1 MCWKHLSYL
10 WVELQVPSPNSSRR
24 EQKKREVDK
33 EKVSCKYSQT
43 TAFLLLSAL
52 SSRHHCDV
60 CPGVRLVSPTTC
72 VLFFK
77 FFILFLI
84 PMPDCL
90 AAGHDSQSND
100 DIITQNITAIWGA
113 EANRRLWNNK
123 KKRGDQKKKREKKK
137 CKTAMFGVILSPGP
151 DVVLALLFRSLCREN
166 TLWSRQFEWLWASA
180 KTRLRLAFLTV
191 CLVLRVS
198 ELGRFTIENPVKGF
212 SRKCAWN
219 VTRRGWR
226 N

>member
-1 MCWKHLSYL
+1 MYVQSYDSF
-10 WVELQVPSPNSSRR
+10 LQPPVYYFLNVWFYFSSPCPTVWQRDMTARAMMISLLKTLQQFGERR
-24 EQKKREVDK
+24 QTAACETTRRK
-33 EKVSCKYSQT
+33 EGT
-43 TAFLLLSAL
+43 
-52 SSRHHCDV
+52 
-60 CPGVRLVSPTTC
+60 
-72 VLFFK
+72 
-77 FFILFLI
+77 
-84 PMPDCL
+84 
-90 AAGHDSQSND
+90 
-100 DIITQNITAIWGA
+100 
-113 EANRRLWNNK
+113 
-123 KKRGDQKKKREKKK
+123 KKKRETKK